1 MKKQVINLDNPIL
14 VTPKE
19 QLEEMTQQAFK
30 DLMEN
35 SATKA
40 EITLKL
46 TVEVQEKDGVMHPSI
61 KHKINYNN
69 TDSVKSENSEV
80 KEETIHKSHIK
91 GEAIHKALELV
102 LYEDKVCTQEVKT
115 PLEKIAD
122 EKKDNP
128 KGN

>member
-1 MKKQVINLDNPIL
+1 MPKQLINLDNPIL
-14 VTPKE
+14 VAPKE
-19 QLEEMTQQAFK
+19 QLEEMLQSAFK

-40 EITLKL
+40 EITAKIVIEL
-46 TVEVQEKDGVMHPSI
+46 QEKDGVMHPSI

-91 GEAIHKALELV
+91 GESIHKALELV
-102 LYEDKVCTQEVKT
+102 LEEDEVYTQEAKT
-115 PLEKIAD
+115 PLEKMVD
-122 EKKDNP
+122 EE
-128 KGN
+128 